1 MYPVQLKK
9 RHWLFLFHDCEC
21 TYAGMRRVRAM
32 REYERWDS
40 YSAAMGFV
48 RFVVVVFV
56 SETRV
61 FLVSL
66 VAGNVIGLYHATVF
80 ITIRA
85 RKTHGLR
92 PAPLKNTIW
101 FITNRIADV
110 VRCRARSPFLLFER
124 KVCPDKCT
132 RHSAM
137 RRSCLNILH
146 DICIFKVSF
155 KITARLTS
163 LCKNNLLHCK
173 YLK

>member
-1 MYPVQLKK
+1 MYPAQLKK
-9 RHWLFLFHDCEC
+9 RQWLFLFHDCEC
-21 TYAGMRRVRAM
+21 TYAGMRRARAM

-40 YSAAMGFV
+40 YSGAMGFV
-48 RFVVVVFV
+48 RFVVVVVLVFVFV

-66 VAGNVIGLYHATVF
+66 VAGNVIGLYRATVF

-85 RKTHGLR
+85 RKARGSW

-110 VRCRARSPFLLFER
+110 ARCRARSPFLLFER

-146 DICIFKVSF
+146 DICIFRVSF
-155 KITARLTS
+155 KAFNYAI
-163 LCKNNLLHCK
+163 NLALSK
-173 YLK
+173 